1 MILACGQCGTRF
13 QLDERRIPTRG
24 ARVRCSKCNNAFFVR
39 PPEVEA
45 ETTLQGIVAETVE
58 EAIPAPE
65 PELEGEAPSDLD
77 VTNPGLSEA
86 LEPVGEVP
94 PDEWTFNDEHSESPA
109 ARGAAKTEAAIDESA
124 SLFGDPGSLGN
135 DDPLEALAREVGNSP
150 EPVPVPVQE
159 APQQETTGPPAAAE
173 SELEG
178 LGDPAD
184 WDFLEDSVPTPP
196 PEAKIQEPSPPI
208 VKEVPATRRQLVLS
222 PRFKAGLE
230 RVAGGFGWVLC
241 LGLILAGLGQTLR
254 TALEPTTVAPL
265 LQASLSGVEVRDLVA
280 RNLENL
286 HAGPILIVSGVV
298 APRRSGPSG
307 LRVQLLDADG
317 QPLEGAVAW
326 AGPALAE
333 WALRELDPRRLRDEQ
348 GAGSDDL
355 LYGGAFDAIFSQV
368 PREARGVAVMPAA
381 HAETT
386 APDDAAIEPVGAD
399 SAADPSETDLAI
411 DRAATGRP
419 RPPSPS
425 PSQE

>member
-45 ETTLQGIVAETVE
+45 ETTLQGVVADAVE

-65 PELEGEAPSDLD
+65 PELEGEAPGDLD

-86 LEPVGEVP
+86 MEAVGEVP
-94 PDEWTFNDEHSESPA
+94 PDEWTFNDEHPDSPDAGPA
-109 ARGAAKTEAAIDESA
+109 ATTAASSDESA
-124 SLFGDPGSLGN
+124 SLFGESADLDSE
-135 DDPLEALAREVGNSP
+135 DPLEALAREVGGSTDAA
-150 EPVPVPVQE
+150 PVPALDV
-159 APQQETTGPPAAAE
+159 APQETHGLQDAEE
-173 SELEG
+173 SELGE
-178 LGDPAD
+178 LGDPAE
-184 WDFLEDSVPTPP
+184 WDFLEDSVPAPP
-196 PEAKIQEPSPPI
+196 PETKVQEP
-208 VKEVPATRRQLVLS
+208 VPAIEEQGPTTPRRPVLS
-222 PRFKAGLE
+222 PRVRAGLE
-230 RVAGGFGWVLC
+230 RAASGFSWMLC
-241 LGLILAGLGQTLR
+241 IGLILAGLGQTLR
-254 TALEPTTVAPL
+254 TAARPAATTPF
-265 LQASLSGVEVRDLVA
+265 LQSEFSGVEVRALVA

-298 APRRSGPSG
+298 EPRRSGPAG
-307 LRVQLLDADG
+307 LRVQLLDANG

-333 WALRELDPRRLRDEQ
+333 RVLRELDPGRLREEQ

-355 LYGGAFDAIFSQV
+355 LHGGAFDAIFARI
-368 PREARGVAVMPAA
+368 PPGARGVAVMPAA
-381 HAETT
+381 RTEATV
-386 APDDAAIEPVGAD
+386 PFEPAGTD
-399 SAADPSETDLAI
+399 PPRIDPSVDP
-411 DRAATGRP
+411 AATGRP